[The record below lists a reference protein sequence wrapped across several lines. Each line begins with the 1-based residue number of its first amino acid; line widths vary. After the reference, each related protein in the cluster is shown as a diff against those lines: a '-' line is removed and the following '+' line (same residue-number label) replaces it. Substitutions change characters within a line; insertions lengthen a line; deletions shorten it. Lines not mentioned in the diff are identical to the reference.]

1 MKHEA
6 LSYRSSVRKTTLP
19 ALGAAGAAL
28 IVAVLLLAR
37 SDDAPAQFAG
47 GVLVLIALVPLALA
61 ASGWIVL
68 RRLRLAELGA
78 TDLFLETNQDRRESE
93 LGRVGG
99 FRAGALRR
107 LVARTMLG
115 HDLMVGGEVEIRSM
129 ELPRSRVQRRVGPPW
144 PCPCVPI

>member
-28 IVAVLLLAR
+28 IVAVLLLVR
-37 SDDAPAQFAG
+37 SGDAPAQFAG
-47 GVLVLIALVPLALA
+47 GVLVLIALVPLAP
-61 ASGWIVL
+61 SGWIVL

-115 HDLMVGGEVEIRSM
+115 HDLMVGDEVEIRSM
-129 ELPRSRVQRRVGPPW
+129 DLPRSRVQRRVGPPW

>member
-19 ALGAAGAAL
+19 ALGAVGAAL

-37 SDDAPAQFAG
+37 SADAPAQFAG
-47 GVLVLIALVPLALA
+47 GVLVLIALVPLA

-78 TDLFLETNQDRRESE
+78 TDLFLETSQDRRESE
-93 LGRVGG
+93 LGRVGD

-115 HDLMVGGEVEIRSM
+115 HDLMVGDEVEIRSM
-129 ELPRSRVQRRVGPPW
+129 DLPRSRVQRRVGPPW